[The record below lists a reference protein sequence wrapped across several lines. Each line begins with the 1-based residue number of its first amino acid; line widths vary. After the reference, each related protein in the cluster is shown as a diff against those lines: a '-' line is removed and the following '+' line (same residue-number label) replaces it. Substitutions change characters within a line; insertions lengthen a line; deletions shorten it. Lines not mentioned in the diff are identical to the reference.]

1 MADLLLLVVLM
12 YSFHEIKAQ
21 ASLPPILSVSPP
33 AITETDSVTLSCQ
46 TPSSVSVSQ
55 CDFYTASQKLSK
67 GSSCVQTLTATEL
80 LKIAHKS
87 LPAAVEVR
95 CSYTV
100 QIDTFKLPSPY
111 SEPSTIT
118 INNLR
123 PPKLTVN
130 PQKITETDSVTV
142 NCQTPSSVPVSQ
154 CYFIIAGNEIARTA
168 PCLQTLTGSE
178 FLSWTRQS
186 SPVTVEMTCYY
197 LNIQKSPVS
206 NMSPITIQTPRP
218 ELTVNPQN
226 ITETDSVTVKCQTPS
241 SVSVTQCFL
250 HFMNGRKSTS
260 ISCQQTLTATELLSL
275 AQQSSPAEVDVT
287 CFYSSEHKGGQYQSP
302 HSNRYSISIQNP
314 RPELTVNPQ
323 MITETDS
330 VTVNCQT
337 PSSVPVS
344 QCYFIISGHKPDKA
358 APCLQTLTG
367 SEFLSWT
374 RQSSPLTAEVTCY
387 YFYIQKS
394 PVSNMSPINIQP
406 PRPELTVNP
415 MMITETDSVTVNC
428 QTPSSVSVSQCF
440 LHFMK
445 GRKSTSISCQQ
456 TLTGTELLSMA
467 EQSLPV
473 EVKVTCFYTLEHK
486 GGPHKSLHSNT
497 SSISIQTPRPEL
509 TMNLMM
515 ITETDSVT
523 VKCQTPSS
531 VSVTQCFLYFMR
543 RRKSTS
549 ISCQQTLTATELLSM
564 AQQSSP
570 AEVVVTCFYM
580 SQHKGGQYQ
589 SPHSNISF
597 INIQMGTTSS
607 VTTPRTSSDISVD
620 PISTKLSTTGTT
632 SSLTTP
638 RTSSVPSAHKLLPVV
653 ATGFGVIV
661 GIISLGM
668 ALVCVKRR
676 NDNFSSTKKTGR
688 EGWMSPNDTEAFNM
702 TSLVPGDD
710 PPKGSNQ
717 LKRQESQTEDSSLYH
732 LYSSIP
738 EEPAKTPTVKTDL
751 AYSTL
756 QAR

>member
-1 MADLLLLVVLM
+1 M
-12 YSFHEIKAQ
+12 YLNFS
-21 ASLPPILSVSPP
+21 
-33 AITETDSVTLSCQ
+33 D
-46 TPSSVSVSQ
+46 
-55 CDFYTASQKLSK
+55 
-67 GSSCVQTLTATEL
+67 
-80 LKIAHKS
+80 
-87 LPAAVEVR
+87 
-95 CSYTV
+95 
-100 QIDTFKLPSPY
+100 
-111 SEPSTIT
+111 
-118 INNLR
+118 LR

-130 PQKITETDSVTV
+130 PQMITETDSVTV
-142 NCQTPSSVPVSQ
+142 NCQTPSSVSVSQ

-197 LNIQKSPVS
+197 IFIYKSPVS

-218 ELTVNPQN
+218 ELTVNPQK
-226 ITETDSVTVKCQTPS
+226 ITETDSVTVNCQTPS
-241 SVSVTQCFL
+241 SVSVSQCFL
-250 HFMNGRKSTS
+250 YFMRGRKSTS
-260 ISCQQTLTATELLSL
+260 ISCLQTLTATELLSL

-394 PVSNMSPINIQP
+394 PESNMSPINIQP

-415 MMITETDSVTVNC
+415 TMITETDSVTVKC
-428 QTPSSVSVSQCF
+428 QTPSSVSVTQCF
-440 LHFMK
+440 LYFTE

-456 TLTGTELLSMA
+456 TLTATELLSMA

-473 EVKVTCFYTLEHK
+473 DVEVTCFYTLAHK

-543 RRKSTS
+543 GRKSTS
-549 ISCQQTLTATELLSM
+549 ISCQQTLTGTELLSL

-570 AEVVVTCFYM
+570 AEVEVTCFYM

-632 SSLTTP
+632 SSVTTP

-653 ATGFGVIV
+653 ASGFGVIV

-668 ALVCVKRR
+668 ALFCVKRR

-688 EGWMSPNDTEAFNM
+688 GGWMSPNDTEAFNM

-717 LKRQESQTEDSSLYH
+717 LKRQESQTENSSLYYF
-732 LYSSIP
+732 YSSIP
-738 EEPAKTPTVKTDL
+738 EEPDETPTMKTDL